1 MICKHQTH
9 TYGQTK
15 KARNNFVIWI
25 LLFRGKISMKKIK
38 KVVDILF

>member
-9 TYGQTK
+9 TYAQTK

-25 LLFRGKISMKKIK
+25 LLLNFAKFYVLLRNRH
-38 KVVDILF
+38 D